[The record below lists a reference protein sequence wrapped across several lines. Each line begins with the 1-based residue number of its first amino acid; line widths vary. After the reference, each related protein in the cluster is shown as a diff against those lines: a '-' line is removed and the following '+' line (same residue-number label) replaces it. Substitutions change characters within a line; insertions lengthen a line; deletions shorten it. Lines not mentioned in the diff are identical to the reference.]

1 MHERYALSII
11 VVWGLCSS
19 STHVCSRSIKLK
31 SQGDASNMSD
41 LGNMCDRSAMPTG
54 FFGVS
59 LPDADGNRTPFGDNM
74 IQTIKAEIDSAPALV
89 VSMSQC

>member
-1 MHERYALSII
+1 MYAA
-11 VVWGLCSS
+11 
-19 STHVCSRSIKLK
+19 SIKLK

-59 LPDADGNRTPFGDNM
+59 LPDADGNRTPFGDTM